1 MPWPRMAPA
10 STSGSA
16 FTCGVRRLNGT
27 ATPSVSACP
36 ACVAAPA
43 AADIAAAAR
52 AEEAA
57 PILLSVPGA
66 HCALCISTLEK
77 GLEKL
82 PQVRSA
88 RVNLTLKRVSV
99 EAEPDVTAA
108 DLVPEVARLGYE
120 AHELDA
126 GMLRASGTDRTG
138 RDLLMRMGV
147 AGFAMMNVMLLSI
160 AVWSGAQDATR
171 DLFHWISAAIAL
183 PTVAFAAQPFFRS
196 ALAGFR
202 AGQLNMDAPISL
214 AILLAAGTSLYETW
228 HSGEHAYFDAAVAL
242 TFFLLIGRYLDHR
255 TRAVARSAAQ
265 ELAALEVPRALKL
278 TEGGDAVVPVSE
290 LAVGDLV
297 RVLPGVRVPA
307 DGVVDSGTSEIDRG
321 LLTGESLPAFAG
333 PGTELAAGE
342 MNLTGPLTLRVTAAG
357 RDSSLHR
364 MADLVAVAEAG
375 RGRYTSIADR
385 IVKYYAPGVHILAAL
400 AWTGWMIYAG
410 DMRQATNIAAAVL
423 IITCPCAL
431 GLAVPAVMTAAS
443 GRLFRRGVLI
453 KDGTALERL
462 AEVDTV
468 VFDKTGTLTEGR
480 PEPTNLG
487 AHPARTLS
495 VALALAEGSSHPLAR
510 ALAEAA
516 KAAGIRP
523 AAVQDIREVPGY
535 GVEGRID
542 GKPVR
547 FGRAAWLGATA
558 GEATAAWLRVGSGA
572 PVEFTF
578 ADRLRGGAA
587 DTVRALRDRGLSV
600 ELLSGDAEAPVGALA
615 ERLGIET
622 WRAAAL
628 PADKAERVAALAAEG
643 RKVLMVGDGLND
655 TAALAG
661 AHVSISPASALDA
674 ARTASDIVLLGGT
687 LEPVADTV
695 ATARR
700 AIGRIR
706 ENIGISNVYNLIAV
720 PLAVLGLCTPLIAA
734 LAMSSSS
741 ITVTLNALRLR
752 R

>member
-1 MPWPRMAPA
+1 
-10 STSGSA
+10 
-16 FTCGVRRLNGT
+16 LDGT
-27 ATPSVSACP
+27 VTPSVSACP
-36 ACVAAPA
+36 ACAVAPA
-43 AADIAAAAR
+43 AADVAAAAR
-52 AEEAA
+52 AADSA
-57 PILLSVPGA
+57 PVLLSVPGA

-88 RVNLTLKRVSV
+88 RVNLTLKRISV
-99 EAEPDVTAA
+99 EAAPGVTAA
-108 DLVPEVARLGYE
+108 DLIPEVARLGYT
-120 AHELDA
+120 AHELDS
-126 GMLRASGTDRTG
+126 GMLRATGTDTTG
-138 RDLLMRMGV
+138 RDLMMRMGV

-183 PTVAFAAQPFFRS
+183 PTIAFAAQPFFRS

-228 HSGEHAYFDAAVAL
+228 NSGEHAYFDAAVAL
-242 TFFLLIGRYLDHR
+242 TFFLLIGRFLDHR

-265 ELAALEVPRALKL
+265 ELAALEVPRALRL
-278 TEGGDAVVPVSE
+278 TGAGEAVVPVAE

-297 RVLPGVRVPA
+297 RVLPGARVPA
-307 DGVVDSGTSEIDRG
+307 DGVVEDGTSEIDRG

-333 PGTELAAGE
+333 PGTALAAGE
-342 MNLTGPLTLRVTAAG
+342 MNLTGPLVLRVTAAG

-385 IVKYYAPGVHILAAL
+385 IVKYYAPGVHILAGLSWA
-400 AWTGWMIYAG
+400 GWMLYAG

-487 AHPARTLS
+487 EHPRETVA
-495 VALALAEGSSHPLAR
+495 VALALAAGSSHPLAR

-516 KAAGIRP
+516 TSMGIGP
-523 AAVQDIREVPGY
+523 AAVTELREVPGY
-535 GVEGRID
+535 GVEGRF
-542 GKPVR
+542 GERSVR
-547 FGRAAWLGATA
+547 FGRAAWVGAEA
-558 GEATAAWLRVGSGA
+558 GADTAAWLRIGQE
-572 PVEFTF
+572 PPREFTF
-578 ADRLRGGAA
+578 ADRLRDGAA
-587 DTVRALRDRGLSV
+587 ETVQALVARGLRV
-600 ELLSGDAEAPVGALA
+600 ELLSGDAEAPVAALA
-615 ERLGIET
+615 QRLGIEH
-622 WRAAAL
+622 WRAGVL
-628 PADKAERVAALAAEG
+628 PAEKADRVARLTAEG

-661 AHVSISPASALDA
+661 AHVSISPATALDA
-674 ARTASDIVLLGGT
+674 ARTASDIVLMGGT
-687 LEPVADTV
+687 LTPVAETV
-695 ATARR
+695 ETSRR
-700 AIGRIR
+700 AIRRIR

-720 PLAVLGLCTPLIAA
+720 PLAVVGLCTPLIAA

>member
-1 MPWPRMAPA
+1 MD
-10 STSGSA
+10 
-16 FTCGVRRLNGT
+16 GT
-27 ATPSVSACP
+27 VTPSVSACP
-36 ACVAAPA
+36 ACAVAPA
-43 AADIAAAAR
+43 AADVAAAAR
-52 AEEAA
+52 ADDSA
-57 PILLSVPGA
+57 PVLLSVPGA

-88 RVNLTLKRVSV
+88 RVNLTLKRISV
-99 EAEPDVTAA
+99 EAAPGVTAA
-108 DLVPEVARLGYE
+108 DLIPEVARLGYT
-120 AHELDA
+120 AHELDS
-126 GMLRASGTDRTG
+126 GMLRASGTDTTG
-138 RDLLMRMGV
+138 RDLMMRMGV

-183 PTVAFAAQPFFRS
+183 PTIAFAAQPFFRS

-228 HSGEHAYFDAAVAL
+228 NSGEHAYFDAAVAL
-242 TFFLLIGRYLDHR
+242 TFFLLIGRFLDHR

-265 ELAALEVPRALKL
+265 ELAALEVPRALRL
-278 TEGGDAVVPVSE
+278 TGAGEAVVPVAE

-297 RVLPGVRVPA
+297 RVLPGARVPA
-307 DGVVDSGTSEIDRG
+307 DGVVEDGTSEIDRG

-333 PGTELAAGE
+333 PGTALAAGE
-342 MNLTGPLTLRVTAAG
+342 MNLTGPLVLRVTAAG

-385 IVKYYAPGVHILAAL
+385 IVKYYAPGVHILAGLSWA
-400 AWTGWMIYAG
+400 GWMLYAG

-487 AHPARTLS
+487 EHPRETVA
-495 VALALAEGSSHPLAR
+495 VALALAAGSSHPLAR

-516 KAAGIRP
+516 TSMGIGP
-523 AAVQDIREVPGY
+523 AAVTGLREVPGY
-535 GVEGRID
+535 GVEGRC
-542 GKPVR
+542 GERSVR
-547 FGRAAWLGATA
+547 FGRAAWVGAEA
-558 GEATAAWLRVGSGA
+558 GADTAAWLRIGQE
-572 PVEFTF
+572 PPREFTF
-578 ADRLRGGAA
+578 ADRLRDGAA
-587 DTVRALRDRGLSV
+587 ETVQALVARGLRV
-600 ELLSGDAEAPVGALA
+600 ELLSGDAEAPVAALA
-615 ERLGIET
+615 QRLGIEH
-622 WRAAAL
+622 WRAGVL
-628 PADKAERVAALAAEG
+628 PAEKADRVARLTAEG

-661 AHVSISPASALDA
+661 AHVSISPATALDA
-674 ARTASDIVLLGGT
+674 ARTASDIVLMGGT
-687 LEPVADTV
+687 LTPVAETV
-695 ATARR
+695 ETSRR
-700 AIGRIR
+700 AIRRIR

-720 PLAVLGLCTPLIAA
+720 PLAVVGLCTPLIAA

>member
-1 MPWPRMAPA
+1 MDAA
-10 STSGSA
+10 
-16 FTCGVRRLNGT
+16 L
-27 ATPSVSACP
+27 TPSVSACP
-36 ACVAAPA
+36 ACAAAPA

-52 AEEAA
+52 AAETA

-82 PQVRSA
+82 PGVRSA

-99 EAEPDVTAA
+99 EAEPGLTAA
-108 DLVPEVARLGYE
+108 DLIPEVARLGYT

-126 GMLRASGTDRTG
+126 GMLRASGTDAVG
-138 RDLLMRMGV
+138 RDLMMRMGV

-160 AVWSGAQDATR
+160 AVWSGAEAATR

-202 AGQLNMDAPISL
+202 AGRFNMDAPISL
-214 AILLAAGTSLYETW
+214 AILLAVGTSLYETSQ
-228 HSGEHAYFDAAVAL
+228 SGEHAYFDAAVAL
-242 TFFLLIGRYLDHR
+242 TFFLLIGRFLDHR

-265 ELAALEVPRALKL
+265 ELAALEVPRALRL
-278 TEGGDAVVPVSE
+278 TDAGEAVVPVAD
-290 LAVGDLV
+290 LRPGDLV

-307 DGVVDSGTSEIDRG
+307 DGVVMDGTSEMDRG

-333 PGTELAAGE
+333 PGTALAAGE

-375 RGRYTSIADR
+375 RGRYTSIADK

-400 AWTGWMIYAG
+400 SWAGWMLWAG
-410 DMRQATNIAAAVL
+410 DMRQAVNIAAAVL

-443 GRLFRRGVLI
+443 GRLFRKGVLI

-487 AHPARTLS
+487 EHPARALS
-495 VALALAEGSSHPLAR
+495 VALALADGSSHPLAR

-516 KAAGIRP
+516 KAAGVQP
-523 AAVQDIREVPGY
+523 ASVAEIREVPGY
-535 GVEGRID
+535 GVEGRL
-542 GKPVR
+542 GEVPVR
-547 FGRAAWLGATA
+547 FGRAGWLGAEA
-558 GEATAAWLRVGSGA
+558 GDETAAWLRIGA
-572 PVEFTF
+572 EAPREFTF
-578 ADRLRGGAA
+578 ADRLRAGAA
-587 DTVRALRDRGLSV
+587 EAVADLTARGLAV
-600 ELLSGDAEAPVGALA
+600 ELLSGDAEAPVAALA
-615 ERLGIET
+615 DRLGIAR
-622 WRAAAL
+622 WQAGVL
-628 PADKAERVAALAAEG
+628 PAEKAARVAALAAAG

-674 ARTASDIVLLGGT
+674 ARTASDIVLLGGS
-687 LEPVADTV
+687 LAPVAETV
-695 ATARR
+695 AMSRR
-700 AIGRIR
+700 AIARIR
-706 ENIGISNVYNLIAV
+706 ENIGISNLYNLIAV
-720 PLAVLGLCTPLIAA
+720 PLAVVGLCTPLIAA
-734 LAMSSSS
+734 LAMSTSS